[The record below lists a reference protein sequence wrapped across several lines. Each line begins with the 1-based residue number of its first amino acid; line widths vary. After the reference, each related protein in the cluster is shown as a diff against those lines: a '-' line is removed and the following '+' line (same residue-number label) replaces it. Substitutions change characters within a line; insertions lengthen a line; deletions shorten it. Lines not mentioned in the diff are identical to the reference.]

1 MYIPKHHEETRIE
14 VLDGLMRSHPLA
26 SLITMGDS
34 GLFASHLPMVLHRS
48 NDRQAVLRGHLSR
61 ANRQWKEFS
70 PEILSLAIFSGPQHY
85 ITPAWYPEKA
95 ETGKVVPTWNY
106 AVVHAYGPLVIL
118 EDPQWLLTH
127 LHSLTDMQE
136 SSQALPWKV
145 SDAPED
151 FIAALLRGIVGVEL
165 TIERLEGKWKVSQNQ
180 TEHTRS
186 SVVEGLAAL
195 NTETSRAM
203 RDLVQGDR
211 PGSMLGKETR

>member
-1 MYIPKHHEETRIE
+1 MYIPKHHEETRID
-14 VLDGLMRSHPLA
+14 VLDGLMRSQPLA
-26 SLITMGDS
+26 SLVTMGSS

-48 NDRQAVLRGHLSR
+48 NDQQAVLRGHLSR
-61 ANRQWKEFS
+61 ANSQWKEFS
-70 PEILSLAIFSGPQHY
+70 PEIQALAIFSGTQHY

-106 AVVHAYGPLVIL
+106 AVVHAYGPLRII

-127 LHSLTDMQE
+127 LHSLTDTHE
-136 SSQALPWKV
+136 SSQTMPWKV

-180 TEHTRS
+180 TERTRA

-195 NTETSRAM
+195 NTETSLAM
-203 RDLVQGDR
+203 RDLVKGER
-211 PGSMLGKETR
+211 TG

>member
-1 MYIPKHHEETRIE
+1 MYIPKHHEETRLE

-48 NDRQAVLRGHLSR
+48 PDGRAVLRGHLSR

-70 PEILSLAIFSGPQHY
+70 PEISSLAIFSGPQHY
-85 ITPAWYPEKA
+85 ITPAWYPEKV

-106 AVVHAYGPLVIL
+106 AVVHAYGPLLIQ

-127 LHSLTDMQE
+127 LHSLTDTHE
-136 SSQALPWKV
+136 ASQAMPWKV

-180 TEHTRS
+180 TERTRS
-186 SVVEGLAAL
+186 SVVEGLAVL
-195 NTETSRAM
+195 NTDASLAM
-203 RDLVQGDR
+203 GGLVKGGR
-211 PGSMLGKETR
+211 PESGSEK